1 VKLLA
6 ACLLAAVSLP
16 ASATTVMV
24 MSLTGSRVELLID
37 NRAVRS
43 LRIGEASPEGVK
55 LLDIRDG
62 AALLE
67 FDGRRWQMRLGSST
81 AASVMLQA
89 DERGHFIVNATVNG
103 APLRALIDTGATA
116 VAINMSDARRAGVN
130 FAGARR
136 VMVHTAGGARQAL
149 LVRLASVRIGDIL
162 VQDVEATVSEAN
174 ELPVALLGMS
184 LLNQLELQRS
194 GRTLTLTR
202 RH

>member
-1 VKLLA
+1 MKLFA
-6 ACLLAAVSLP
+6 ACLLAALSFP
-16 ASATTVMV
+16 AFATTVMV

-43 LRIGEASPEGVK
+43 LRIGEVSPEGVK
-55 LLDIRDG
+55 LVEIRDG

-67 FDGRRWQMRLGSST
+67 FDGRRWQMPLGSST

-89 DERGHFIVNATVNG
+89 DERGHFIVEALVNG
-103 APLRALIDTGATA
+103 VPLRAIVDTGAST
-116 VAINMSDARRAGVN
+116 VAINMSDARRAGVD
-130 FAGARR
+130 FAGTRR
-136 VMVHTAGGARQAL
+136 VMVQTAGGPRQAL
-149 LVRLASVRIGDIL
+149 LVRLANVRIGDIL
-162 VQDVEATVSEAN
+162 VHDVEATVSEAD

-184 LLNQLELQRS
+184 FLNQLEMQRS

>member
-1 VKLLA
+1 MKLLA

-16 ASATTVMV
+16 AFATTVMV

>member
-1 VKLLA
+1 MKRLA
-6 ACLLAAVSLP
+6 AYLLAAVCFP
-16 ASATTVMV
+16 ACATGVMV

-37 NRAVRS
+37 NRAVRT
-43 LRIGEASPEGVK
+43 LRIGESSPEGVR
-55 LLDIRDG
+55 LVDIREG

-81 AASVMLQA
+81 APSAVLQA
-89 DERGHFIVNATVNG
+89 DERGHFIVDAAVNG
-103 APLRALIDTGATA
+103 APLRALIDTGATS

-136 VMVHTAGGARQAL
+136 VLVQTAGGLRQAL
-149 LVRLASVRIGDIL
+149 AVRLANVRVGDIS
-162 VQDVEATVSEAN
+162 VHDVEATVSEAN
-174 ELPVALLGMS
+174 ELPIALLGMS
-184 LLNQLELQRS
+184 FLNQLEMQRS

>member
-1 VKLLA
+1 MKLLA

>member
-1 VKLLA
+1 
-6 ACLLAAVSLP
+6 
-16 ASATTVMV
+16 MV

-43 LRIGEASPEGVK
+43 LRIGEVSPEGVK
-55 LLDIRDG
+55 LVDIRDG

-67 FDGRRWQMRLGSST
+67 FDGRRWQMPLGSST

-89 DERGHFIVNATVNG
+89 DERGHFIVNALVNG
-103 APLRALIDTGATA
+103 APLRAIVDTGAST

-130 FAGARR
+130 FAGTRR
-136 VMVHTAGGARQAL
+136 VMVQTAGGPRQAL
-149 LVRLASVRIGDIL
+149 LVRLANVRIWDIL
-162 VQDVEATVSEAN
+162 VHDVEATVSEAD

-184 LLNQLELQRS
+184 FLNQLETQRS

>member
-1 VKLLA
+1 MKLLA

-16 ASATTVMV
+16 AFATTVMV
-24 MSLTGSRVELLID
+24 MSLSGSRVELLVD

-89 DERGHFIVNATVNG
+89 DERGHFVVNATVN
-103 APLRALIDTGATA
+103 
-116 VAINMSDARRAGVN
+116 
-130 FAGARR
+130 GARR

-149 LVRLASVRIGDIL
+149 FVRLASVRIGDIL